1 MAIFSVK
8 KDSFLSWII
17 CLGAFIASVAT
28 IGVDNS
34 FGVVIGSLMEVLDST
49 TSKIAWI
56 QSIHSSFMFLFAF
69 FSSLMLKTLSFR
81 CVIFTGTFLCSVSY
95 VACIYFENYIGLII
109 GYGVVGGA
117 GSGILFTPANIAC
130 VHYFDKHKAV
140 ATGIAMSGGGFGTM
154 GVSLLCNYMNI
165 IYGYKAYFLTI
176 CVISSLTI
184 FFAIF
189 ASPLQIV
196 DVEEIKKA
204 NIDSKNRNDS
214 FNTEIT
220 IDQDAAKYQP
230 GNQQDIQDDNKLGTF
245 DISTSLRRSSVALD
259 THINAIGGSKRKEDM
274 SEAKTRNFTQ
284 NIRLLL
290 KDKRMICYCIAH
302 VFFELAYYVPM
313 VFLPEMMIEDQGI
326 SKEWAGTIISILGL
340 CHMIGKVLT
349 GLLVQYSKISPIIY
363 SSVSIG
369 IIGVVCIGLTFCTLY
384 SHFASITAIYGLFL
398 SSFDVFLPLVLIEMF
413 GDDKLKDAYGIIM
426 IAKMFSP
433 IWGPPIGGAFKDWK
447 GSYNVA
453 FYASGT
459 FQLIGSLFNA
469 LVYLFHWKYRTIQK
483 TTL

>member
-1 MAIFSVK
+1 MAMFSVK
-8 KDSFLSWII
+8 KDSCLSWII
-17 CLGAFIASVAT
+17 CIGAFITFVAT

-34 FGVVIGSLMEVLDST
+34 FGVVIGSLMEVLDSN
-49 TSKIAWI
+49 TSKIAWV

-95 VACIYFENYIGLII
+95 VACIYFESYIGYII

-117 GSGILFTPANIAC
+117 GSGMLFTPANIAC
-130 VHYFDKHKAV
+130 VHYFDKHKAI

-165 IYGYKAYFLTI
+165 TFGYKAYFLTI
-176 CVISSLTI
+176 CVISSFTI

-189 ASPLQIV
+189 ASPLRGEDI
-196 DVEEIKKA
+196 EGIKEA
-204 NIDSKNRNDS
+204 NAHSKNLTRS
-214 FNTEIT
+214 VNTEIKVQEDVA
-220 IDQDAAKYQP
+220 IHHPAYR
-230 GNQQDIQDDNKLGTF
+230 QDIEDENHLGTSDF
-245 DISTSLRRSSVALD
+245 PPPLRRSSVALD
-259 THINAIGGSKRKEDM
+259 TRINAIPRLDEN
-274 SEAKTRNFTQ
+274 EAETKTKHFTQ
-284 NIRLLL
+284 NITSLL

-302 VFFELAYYVPM
+302 VLFELAYYVPM

-340 CHMIGKVLT
+340 CNMIGKVLT
-349 GLLVQYSKISPIIY
+349 GLLVQYSKTSPILY
-363 SSVSIG
+363 SSLG
-369 IIGVVCIGLTFCTLY
+369 LGFLGLVCIALTFCTIY
-384 SHFASITAIYGLFL
+384 EHFAVTTGIYGLFL
-398 SSFDVFLPLVLIEMF
+398 SSFDVFLPLVLIEIF

-433 IWGPPIGGAFKDWK
+433 IWGPPIGGTLKDWT
-447 GSYNVA
+447 GNYNFA

-459 FQLIGSLFNA
+459 FQFIGSLFNA
-469 LVYLFHWKYRTIQK
+469 LVFLFHWNYIKTQRTK
-483 TTL
+483 L